1 MNYLEE
7 AKNGNKF
14 SFEQLILENQYAI
27 YKTARVF
34 FQEESE
40 INLALERTFFVAFR
54 EIKSCKNEESFL
66 IWILNQLILTCNAL
80 EESKAKNPTALP
92 PAEPYT
98 SYEDYKQ
105 NSLVEQ
111 CISKLEVELRL
122 TALLYF
128 YIGISVKEIARL
140 LRISEH
146 EVNKRIE
153 KSRTDLNNILFE
165 NY

>member
-1 MNYLEE
+1 MDYLED

-27 YKTARVF
+27 YNTARVF

-40 INLALERTFFVAFR
+40 INLALERTFFIAFR
-54 EIKSCKNEESFL
+54 EIKSCKSESSFL

-80 EESKAKNPTALP
+80 EESKTKNPKALP

-98 SYEDYKQ
+98 SYEDYKK

-128 YIGISVKEIARL
+128 YIGIPTYEISKL
-140 LRISEH
+140 LRISEN
-146 EVNKRIE
+146 EVRKRIE
-153 KSRTDLNNILFE
+153 KSRTALENILFE
-165 NY
+165 N

>member
-1 MNYLEE
+1 MNYLED

-54 EIKSCKNEESFL
+54 EIKRCKSENNFL
-66 IWILNQLILTCNAL
+66 IRILNQLILTCNAL
-80 EESKAKNPTALP
+80 EESKAKNPKALP

-98 SYEDYKQ
+98 SYEDYKK

-111 CISKLEVELRL
+111 CISKLEIELRL

-128 YIGISVKEIARL
+128 YIGIPTHEISKL

-146 EVNKRIE
+146 EVHKRIE
-153 KSRTDLNNILFE
+153 KSRTALDNILFE
-165 NY
+165 N